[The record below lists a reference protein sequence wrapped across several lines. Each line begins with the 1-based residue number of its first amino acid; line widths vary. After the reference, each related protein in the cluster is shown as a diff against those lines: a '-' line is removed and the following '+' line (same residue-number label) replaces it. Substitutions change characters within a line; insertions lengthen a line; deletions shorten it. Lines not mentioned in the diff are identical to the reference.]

1 MMRHYYRPF
10 KVIEFSEKLINL
22 YELPFAKIIILS
34 DSIAEVI
41 INENIEMTLAMVNQY
56 HDFLLSH
63 LNSPF
68 SLLINKLNTYTYDFE
83 AQMNL
88 ATLTEINAMA
98 VVAYSRSTT
107 ISTEYLKSL
116 VPRDIDWNL
125 NIFSNREEAINWLRL
140 EQDKL
145 ANS

>member
-10 KVIEFSEKLINL
+10 KVIEFREKLINL

>member
-1 MMRHYYRPF
+1 MRHYYRPF
-10 KVIEFSEKLINL
+10 KVIEFREKLINL